1 MKTLTRYMGKY
12 RFQSIMA
19 PLLKMA
25 EALFDLFV
33 PLVMA
38 RLINTGIG
46 NNDREYILKQTGVSI
61 FRYLYKPGRY
71 VTTVALANDASIT
84 EDSILTVTSSGWYWL
99 HLVWQLA
106 VIAGAVWGICR
117 LIKARRKNG

>member
-1 MKTLTRYMGKY
+1 MGKY

-19 PLLKMA
+19 PLMKMA

-46 NNDREYILKQTGVSI
+46 NNDREYILKRLSDIDDLQKSI
-61 FRYLYKPGRY
+61 
-71 VTTVALANDASIT
+71 
-84 EDSILTVTSSGWYWL
+84 EDMEDILK
-99 HLVWQLA
+99 
-106 VIAGAVWGICR
+106 R
-117 LIKARRKNG
+117 NLILIIPLD